1 MYLFPPRK
9 ILDNGAM
16 PFRALKRTVSSRLL
30 CSHLGVLDAH
40 WQCPPQMNL
49 DQIEAELEIC
59 ELLLDAGLPNA
70 QIVEVFDGGV
80 VN

>member
-1 MYLFPPRK
+1 
-9 ILDNGAM
+9 
-16 PFRALKRTVSSRLL
+16 
-30 CSHLGVLDAH
+30 
-40 WQCPPQMNL
+40 MNL